1 MISRIINA
9 SEDLEI
15 SERKQVVD
23 EYAQKLINAGFKLDQ
38 TRNILVGGLT
48 SYARK
53 LALSRD
59 IQNPKSKPLHQPT
72 RFNAQA
78 RRETKLLG
86 KSNWFK
92 RGREEDQTP
101 DTKKPK
107 MDDNIMTG
115 HYAQTPSS
123 QQEHSDQPIGS

>member
-1 MISRIINA
+1 MHNQEMISRIINA

-23 EYAQKLINAGFKLDQ
+23 EYAQKLINAGFKLEQ

-48 SYARK
+48 GYERK

-59 IQNPKSKPLHQPT
+59 IQNPKWKPLHQPT

-78 RRETKLLG
+78 RRETMLLG
-86 KSNWFK
+86 KSNWF
-92 RGREEDQTP
+92 RQHHDWPLCPHTIQT
-101 DTKKPK
+101 
-107 MDDNIMTG
+107 TG
-115 HYAQTPSS
+115 TW
-123 QQEHSDQPIGS
+123 